1 MRYIGLLLALCLL
14 AFIANDVIYM
24 AERWADFK
32 SDDAARHIQFQAAGV
47 VVAIWHCW
55 LTWRAWDRPVHGR
68 LLLSF
73 LGLFVLAVL
82 FFLFLP
88 LFRHDGVSGGPV
100 FLGASLL
107 AAIGVMAWG
116 WRVAGA
122 PNNSFKP
129 KPHRGGA

>member
-1 MRYIGLLLALCLL
+1 MRYIGLLLVLCLL

-24 AERWADFK
+24 AERWADFEP
-32 SDDAARHIQFQAAGV
+32 DNAARHIKLQVAEV
-47 VVAIWHCW
+47 VAAIWHCW

-73 LGLFVLAVL
+73 LSLLSLAVL
-82 FFLFLP
+82 FFLCLP
-88 LFRHDGVSGGPV
+88 LFKHDGVSGGLV
-100 FLGASLL
+100 FLSISLL
-107 AAIGVMAWG
+107 AAIGLMAWG
-116 WRVAGA
+116 WCVAGA